1 MEGSKFHFSKCSI
14 IMIPILT
21 KKLGGKWGG
30 GSFLL
35 WGTCPLLLPC
45 SYAPAPCSLLGFY
58 CFIQIQIKYGKAL
71 M

>member
-30 GSFLL
+30 GAFCCGAPAPSCSPVA
-35 WGTCPLLLPC
+35 TPLLLVH
-45 SYAPAPCSLLGFY
+45 Y
-58 CFIQIQIKYGKAL
+58 
-71 M
+71 